1 VRSAVLYKARI
12 GGGSFIGRVIGLLG
26 TLTGS
31 RRRSAD
37 PGLYLAAWR
46 ERGALGRVL
55 NPLRASLVTA
65 MEDLPPES
73 RGRVL
78 EAMGVPK
85 TESVLQRAL
94 DGVARREGREI
105 AIPTSPLWPLI
116 GGAQI
121 VVGAVLLFAVAWIV
135 TLFVAGGGVPVAAAD
150 VPILG
155 PIPMPLALV
164 AGALIASALLA
175 WALGVHAGWIGRR
188 VAARVAEGTA
198 TTVREAIGRDGF
210 AGLDAVEEARRRI
223 AATIE
228 GP

>member
-12 GGGSFIGRVIGLLG
+12 GGGSFLGRVVGLLG

-55 NPLRASLVTA
+55 NPLRATLVSA
-65 MEDLPPES
+65 AAALPAES

-78 EAMGVPK
+78 EALGAPK
-85 TESVLQRAL
+85 AESVLERAL
-94 DGVARREGREI
+94 DDVARREGREVD
-105 AIPTSPLWPLI
+105 IPTSPVWALI
-116 GGAQI
+116 GIAQI
-121 VVGAVLLFAVAWIV
+121 VVGAALLFALAWIV
-135 TLFVAGGGVPVAAAD
+135 TLFVSGGGVPLAAVD

-155 PIPMPLALV
+155 PIPMPLAL
-164 AGALIASALLA
+164 AAAALLASALLA
-175 WALGVHAGWIGRR
+175 WALGAHAGWIGRR
-188 VAARVAEGTA
+188 VASRVATSTA
-198 TTVREAIGRDGF
+198 TAVREAIERDGF